1 MKTTHLVAS
10 ALFLGLLLTGCA
22 HLPMDQC
29 RAGIEKES
37 KVLDVNGHA
46 MQYHR
51 SPDFAFLLS
60 AAEDDELIGDY
71 QGCLNNLQVAHVNQ
85 HERNRTRRNSG
96 PMQDSNSWGRQNQG
110 NQGQSNRGSA
120 NDAAHHSAGHTHHH
134 GHD

>member
-71 QGCLNNLQVAHVNQ
+71 QGCLNNLIMVRVVHKR
-85 HERNRTRRNSG
+85 ERTKTSRNFNRTQFS
-96 PMQDSNSWGRQNQG
+96 SSWGRQDR
-110 NQGQSNRGSA
+110 SNRGSA
-120 NDAAHHSAGHTHHH
+120 NDAAHHAAGHTHHH
-134 GHD
+134 GH